1 MDGTTSATPEQQ
13 RPDVVGVLGGMGPLA
28 TADFF
33 TKLVQ
38 VTPAEMDQDHLPVI
52 ISCEPQIPSRPKAY
66 FDPKGAPS
74 PLPALKLR
82 RDRLIAAG
90 AGCIVIPCNTAH
102 YWFDDLTADSPA
114 PFIHIVHA
122 TADELDRR
130 GAQGAVLGLIG
141 TEPTLDGKLYETVL
155 SDRGYRCRV
164 ASADVMKRLVRPGID
179 RVKSNRTD
187 EAEPLFREAV
197 EIMTAEGAE
206 IVVLGCTEVPAGLP
220 MGDPWVRERTV
231 DPTEALARA
240 ACAWSLGERQKFETA
255 E

>member
-1 MDGTTSATPEQQ
+1 MDGTTASMPERP

-33 TKLVQ
+33 TKLVR
-38 VTPAEMDQDHLPVI
+38 VTPAETDRDHLPVI
-52 ISCEPQIPSRPKAY
+52 VSCEPQIPSRPRAY
-66 FDPKGAPS
+66 YDPDGQPS

-102 YWFDDLTADSPA
+102 YWFDDLTADSA
-114 PFIHIVHA
+114 VPFIHIVQA
-122 TADELDRR
+122 TADALDKH

-141 TEPTLDGKLYETVL
+141 TEPTLDGRLYENVL
-155 SDRGYRCRV
+155 EARGYRCQ
-164 ASADVMKRLVRPGID
+164 AAGADVMTRLVRPGID
-179 RVKSNRTD
+179 LVKRNRTD
-187 EAEPLFREAV
+187 EAAPLFRAAV
-197 EIMTAEGAE
+197 EALAASGAD

-220 MGDPWVRERTV
+220 MDDPWVQAHTI

-240 ACAWSLGERQKFETA
+240 ACAWSRGARQKFETA
-255 E
+255 